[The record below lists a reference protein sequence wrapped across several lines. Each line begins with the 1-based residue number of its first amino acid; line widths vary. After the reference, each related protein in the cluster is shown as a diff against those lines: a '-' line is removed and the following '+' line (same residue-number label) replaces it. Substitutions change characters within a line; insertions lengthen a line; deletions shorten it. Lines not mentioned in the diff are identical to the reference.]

1 MINVQNLKRQFDKRG
16 IAGLNDLSFTLDQGQ
31 VLAIM
36 GPNGSGKT
44 TLLKILAGEISPDAG
59 TFSIEGRVH
68 LFSTNEESEDLNVQK
83 FLVKSVTL
91 DIDEDK
97 KIQLARDLA
106 DTFEFTFQLR
116 QKLSELSSGQKQKI
130 LLAKVLINRPALLL
144 MDEPFTHLDPFTRKD
159 ILKGLFTYIRSQG
172 ITVLWVTHD
181 LEEAFQFSDSIGL
194 MNFGKF
200 EQLGSPEK
208 LVQDP
213 RNLFVAKFMGYRNF
227 FPVQKQKNTWLTPW
241 GEIEMSGP
249 ETHDGILII
258 PDFAWKQNKDGLSF
272 KIISRHAGKQST
284 EYTLINDT
292 RTITLVMGPK
302 RELLPL
308 KSTIQLAP
316 IWEECFI
323 ISL

>member
-1 MINVQNLKRQFDKRG
+1 MIKVENLKRQFDKRG
-16 IAGLNDLSFTLDQGQ
+16 IAGLNDLSLTLDQGQ

-44 TLLKILAGEISPDAG
+44 TLLKILAGEITSDSG
-59 TFSIEGRVH
+59 SFSTEGRVH
-68 LFSTNEESEDLNVQK
+68 LFSTKDESKDMNVQK
-83 FLVKSVTL
+83 FLVESVTL
-91 DIDEDK
+91 DVDEDK

-116 QKLSELSSGQKQKI
+116 QNLMELSSGQKQKI
-130 LLAKVLINRPALLL
+130 LLAKELINRPSLLL

-200 EQLGSPEK
+200 EQFGSPEK
-208 LVQDP
+208 LVQQP
-213 RNLFVAKFMGYRNF
+213 RNLFVAKFMGYKNF
-227 FPVQKQKNTWLTPW
+227 FPVQKQKSTWLTPW
-241 GEIEMSGP
+241 GEKEISGP
-249 ETHDGILII
+249 ETPDGILII
-258 PDFAWKQNKDGLSF
+258 PDFAWKESEDGLTF
-272 KIISRHAGKQST
+272 KIISRHAGRQST
-284 EYTLINDT
+284 EYTLT
-292 RTITLVMGPK
+292 TEARTITLILGPK

-308 KSTIQLAP
+308 KSKIKLTP
-316 IWEECFI
+316 VWDECFI